1 MMADSIIINSN
12 SFMYNNCVF
21 FSMNDEKDDKGYYNA
36 EKIVIR
42 HNNFNSQTGTLL
54 NIYRGGNDE
63 STMGPMLDFSNNK
76 ISNNSDQPW
85 IYFTGVQRTNV
96 SGNEFLTTA
105 TDQLLI
111 VYKDVVRAHHFLS
124 NNILPGKVEQN
135 QFVIAR
141 DNR

>member
-1 MMADSIIINSN
+1 MLNSENDNRGLYPAEMIIITGNQFDLYS
-12 SFMYNNCVF
+12 
-21 FSMNDEKDDKGYYNA
+21 
-36 EKIVIR
+36 
-42 HNNFNSQTGTLL
+42 SQLL

-105 TDQLLI
+105 SDQTLI
-111 VYKDVVRAHHFLS
+111 VYKDVVRAHHLLS